1 MKCSLSS
8 RHILKTVWNRRA
20 KKPKLEEKQKIDLQA
35 EKFKFK
41 SNQKQFV
48 FNAELEELVGKI
60 KEANAQK
67 DHKKVAHLTDQAKA
81 LLHKR
86 QKLIKLADSS
96 EAGWDAVQEYESQD
110 IASDRYRLRTTRK
123 FAMLEPHLI
132 GKGNRKKGNDSSRA
146 IRSVVQLPTWA
157 RRIIIFF
164 VVFVSLLFLLYILP
178 VILSGALFF
187 FSCYIYWV
195 SVSYQPI

>member
-8 RHILKTVWNRRA
+8 RHILKIVWKRRA
-20 KKPKLEEKQKIDLQA
+20 KGSKKNKKIDLPA

-48 FNAELEELVGKI
+48 FNTELEELVGKI

-96 EAGWDAVQEYESQD
+96 EPGWDAVQEYESQD
-110 IASDRYRLRTTRK
+110 IASDDEDDKKIRNAR
-123 FAMLEPHLI
+123 AAA
-132 GKGNRKKGNDSSRA
+132 NRKRKQKERERQQQSNKKRCTTPNLGTLDHHLFRGICIAIVFTLYSSCCSLRC
-146 IRSVVQLPTWA
+146 
-157 RRIIIFF
+157 F
-164 VVFVSLLFLLYILP
+164 VI
-178 VILSGALFF
+178 
-187 FSCYIYWV
+187 FSCYIYWL